1 MDKGK
6 EPVARARERLIG
18 GKMLA
23 RSSAFRPVS
32 RKVPSYDYLSKSG
45 YSSPQELG
53 RTKKANRPKPESRV
67 LLAQGEGAS
76 ARLFR
81 GSLPSGL
88 AVAVKRV
95 NRSSEIEYSRRNPFT
110 TEFATVP
117 RQNPPQE
124 FQFSELPH
132 VEAKLYGQ
140 AWLGDFGLAEVY
152 EHSSNTREVTIPP
165 AGRMGY
171 LAPEY
176 VYSAVP
182 TEKTYVYS
190 FGVVVLEVATGRRPV
205 DDDGLEN

>member
-1 MDKGK
+1 M
-6 EPVARARERLIG
+6 
-18 GKMLA
+18 
-23 RSSAFRPVS
+23 
-32 RKVPSYDYLSKSG
+32 
-45 YSSPQELG
+45 
-53 RTKKANRPKPESRV
+53 RTF
-67 LLAQGEGAS
+67 LLASMGKSKFCLPKEKEHQQT
-76 ARLFR
+76 FR

-110 TEFATVP
+110 TEFATVVGHL
-117 RQNPPQE
+117 RHKNLVQLRRG
-124 FQFSELPH
+124 SELVLVYEYLPNGSLDKILH
-132 VEAKLYGQ
+132 KNSSSPSCLTWKRSKLYGQ

-205 DDDGLEN
+205 DDDGTVVVDWVWDLREKGKKGRGC

>member
-1 MDKGK
+1 MSL
-6 EPVARARERLIG
+6 VSSLVSLRSFQSVRAI
-18 GKMLA
+18 
-23 RSSAFRPVS
+23 P
-32 RKVPSYDYLSKSG
+32 
-45 YSSPQELG
+45 
-53 RTKKANRPKPESRV
+53 
-67 LLAQGEGAS
+67 AQW
-76 ARLFR
+76 
-81 GSLPSGL
+81 
-88 AVAVKRV
+88 K
-95 NRSSEIEYSRRNPFT
+95 
-110 TEFATVP
+110 P

-190 FGVVVLEVATGRRPV
+190 FGVVVLEVATGV
-205 DDDGLEN
+205 DDDGTVVVDWVWDLREKGKKRPRMLKDQILYQRIREQRSGLLLLLALP